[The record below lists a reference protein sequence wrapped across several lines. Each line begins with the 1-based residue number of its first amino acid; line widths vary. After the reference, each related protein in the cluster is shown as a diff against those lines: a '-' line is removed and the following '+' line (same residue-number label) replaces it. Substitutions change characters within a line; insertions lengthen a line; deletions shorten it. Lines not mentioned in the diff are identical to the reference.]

1 MTTTMPDPASL
12 GSDESE
18 REKRIFD
25 QMHMKRHGALLS
37 AAKDPDIGPR
47 PWLQTGKTG
56 WLLLQTN
63 RTNASKLK

>member
-1 MTTTMPDPASL
+1 MPDHASL

-37 AAKDPDIGPR
+37 AAKDPDWTSSMAADREDWVVAAPD
-47 PWLQTGKTG
+47 K
-56 WLLLQTN
+56 
-63 RTNASKLK
+63 SD